1 VKNLSIAVVALL
13 VVFGALFWRKVQRI
27 SSENLSGEVKD
38 DKNSIHI
45 LDPRDVVKAPNIL
58 ERRTQNQLEKIKWDR
73 SQRKIGL
80 STYPIPIVNH
90 EAILEFEIATT
101 GACFP
106 GDANAIAME
115 LKSSPSHKVLVTL
128 ESLSG
133 DGKSFSWDL
142 PRSFFS
148 TGKAG
153 HEFRLPVS
161 PDPVQYAFYLC
172 TAESSD
178 TSCRSKTVKDINE
191 IFTEH
196 IQKNPQ
202 AGKELRNIFF
212 QYFILDERGL
222 TAFADTPKGAQRFE
236 DLKKYL
242 QERRS
247 SEKKMDEVIGLTKKN
262 TQTLASLPFQFDGKK
277 LKVELPEYRPE
288 ACAKSQKT
296 QGRPRQ

>member
-1 VKNLSIAVVALL
+1 MKNLSIAVLVIVVVA
-13 VVFGALFWRKVQRI
+13 GALFWKKVQRV
-27 SSENLSGEVKD
+27 SSETLTNSVKD
-38 DKNSIHI
+38 GRDSIHI
-45 LDPRDVVKAPNIL
+45 LDPKDVVKAPNLL
-58 ERRTQNQLEKIKWDR
+58 ERRTQNQLEKIKWDK

-80 STYPIPIVNH
+80 STYPIPIVNN
-90 EAILEFEIATT
+90 EAILDLQVSTT
-101 GACFP
+101 TACFP

-115 LKSSPSHKVLVTL
+115 LKSSPSHKVLATL

-133 DGKSFSWDL
+133 DGKSLSWDL
-142 PRSFFS
+142 PKSFFS
-148 TGKAG
+148 AGKAG

-161 PDPVQYAFYLC
+161 SEPVQYAFYLC
-172 TAESSD
+172 TADSSD

-222 TAFADTPKGAQRFE
+222 TAFADIPKGAQRFE

-242 QERRS
+242 QERQS

-296 QGRPRQ
+296 QGRPGQ